1 MERLASRMSELTSA
15 SRPDRALPAGG
26 AIRAPRWKRAV
37 AALAAASLIA
47 VHSGEALA
55 QQGKLPVLRDAETE
69 ELLRDYMRPI
79 LKAAGLAQQNIE
91 VVIINS
97 KEFNAFV
104 VDARRIFVNYGAIYD
119 STTPNQII
127 GVLAHETGHI
137 AGGHLARL
145 RDEIANAQTAAIIA
159 LIAGAAAIGA
169 GAASGQGSNIG
180 QAAPGI
186 IMAPQ
191 EIIRRTLLSYVRTQE
206 EAADR
211 AAITYLNATGQSG
224 RGMLETFSRFSQ
236 QQLFLTQQVDPYL
249 LSHPTAQNR
258 IALLESLVQK
268 SPHYDKKD
276 PPELQFRHDMV
287 RAKMAG
293 YFDRPEA
300 VLRRYPPSNNS
311 LPAQY
316 ARAMSAYRWGNIRS
330 AVTLIDAMIAAQ
342 PRNPYFHEL
351 KGQILLE
358 SGRAKDAIP
367 PLRQAVELSKGAAI
381 IRMALGQALV
391 QSGGSK
397 EDAQEAIRE
406 LRFAL
411 QREPNVAFGH
421 RNIAIAYARIGD
433 RANAD
438 LSGATAA
445 FNDGDFIAAR
455 TLATR
460 AQRTFPTGSPG
471 WLRADDIIKFQPPK
485 LNKK

>member
-1 MERLASRMSELTSA
+1 MPERTSA

-47 VHSGEALA
+47 VHGGEALA
-55 QQGKLPVLRDAETE
+55 QQKPKLPILRDAETE
-69 ELLRDYMRPI
+69 DLLRDYIRPI
-79 LKAAGLAQQNIE
+79 LKVAGLSQQNIE

-104 VDARRIFVNYGAIYD
+104 ADGRRIFVNYGAIYD

-145 RDEIANAQTAAIIA
+145 REELANAQTAAIIA

-268 SPHYDKKD
+268 SPHFNKKD

-300 VLRRYPPSNNS
+300 VFRRYPASNNS

-330 AVTLIDAMIAAQ
+330 AVAQVDALIAAQ

-351 KGQILLE
+351 KGQILME
-358 SGRAKDAIP
+358 SGRAKEAIP
-367 PLRQAVELSKGAAI
+367 PLRQAVELSRGSAI

-391 QSGGSK
+391 QGGGA
-397 EDAQEAIRE
+397 ENAQEAIRE

-421 RNIAIAYARIGD
+421 RQIAIAYARVGD
-433 RANAD
+433 RANAE
-438 LSGATAA
+438 LSSATAA
-445 FNDGDFIAAR
+445 FNDGDFVAAK

-485 LNKK
+485 LKK